1 MTAKIV
7 PTFAEGIEYLQKLKR
22 LGWEDP
28 HFCLPEDATP
38 ARAQIK
44 FTDLSDEFA
53 ALIAERRECQA

>member
-1 MTAKIV
+1 MKTIATAPDAI
-7 PTFAEGIEYLQKLKR
+7 AYLQELKR

-28 HFCLPEDATP
+28 HFCLPEDAAP

-53 ALIAERRECQA
+53 ALIAERRECQV